1 MFLQGCL
8 PSCMLIPSSEHTI
21 YTWALHANWIRV
33 EVAKEAGNLRR
44 CEELKNIFFCTVY
57 FVTQMIDS
65 FHSFPKRFYF
75 LFTSLGNFDWW
86 ALESFTMGSTL
97 GSKHW
102 LLPGSNPGFVCLS
115 SALCGMSQLH
125 IIEHLYVLKHWYVQ
139 VSTMSSESSCWDNL
153 AHPVHALLMLSCCRR
168 MVPGQP
174 SEPEVIAWLVY
185 GKP

>member
-1 MFLQGCL
+1 MHAYSFFRTYHLYMGTTCKLNQGW
-8 PSCMLIPSSEHTI
+8 SGAGS
-21 YTWALHANWIRV
+21 WQF
-33 EVAKEAGNLRR
+33 KEMWGI
-44 CEELKNIFFCTVY
+44 KKHFFCTVY

-75 LFTSLGNFDWW
+75 LFTSLRNFDWW
-86 ALESFTMGSTL
+86 ALENFTMGSTL

-139 VSTMSSESSCWDNL
+139 VSTMSSESSCWDNS

-174 SEPEVIAWLVY
+174 SEPEVIVWLVY
-185 GKP
+185 GQP